1 MKRMMMVLVVMFAGL
16 WMAGPVMAS
25 SPLSACKSCHD
36 ISATKKSVMGPPLFG
51 IMGAKPVG
59 AGITAAAWDDKTMD
73 QFLADSRSVSPTSK
87 MMYKVADA
95 AKRAAIIAALKDLK

>member
-1 MKRMMMVLVVMFAGL
+1 MKRMMMVLVVMAAGL

-59 AGITAAAWDDKTMD
+59 AGITVAVWDDKTMD
-73 QFLADSRSVSPTSK
+73 QWLLDSKKVSSQSK
-87 MMYKVADA
+87 MVYKVADG